1 MVVINNM
8 KINLHIRI
16 ATNKQIR
23 LHAKL
28 HAYSKGVIPDVSN
41 FIDDA
46 PQDNV
51 VYARLNGQWIPLT
64 NLENILKE
72 PYLTN
77 EDEIEELEEG
87 NKYNIIENTIP
98 DLVVSG
104 GTAYSNED
112 EAYENAINS
121 GNAFTEN
128 FDIIYIPMNA
138 KGEFIN
144 GTKISSNQI

>member
-51 VYARLNGQWIPLT
+51 VYARLNGQWVPLT
-64 NLENILKE
+64 NLEDVLKE
-72 PYLTN
+72 PYLTDEELN
-77 EDEIEELEEG
+77 ESVLEEG
-87 NKYNIIENTIP
+87 NKYNIIEDIP
-98 DLVVSG
+98 DLVVCG
-104 GTAYSNED
+104 GTAFSNENED
-112 EAYENAINS
+112 YSGAINS
-121 GNAFTEN
+121 GNASTEI
-128 FDIIYIPMNA
+128 FDTIYIPMNA
-138 KGEFIN
+138 KGEFID